1 MRKRLLLIAA
11 PLLVVAIAASV
22 AVAAPS
28 SAEHSRGPKLDK
40 LHAERPI
47 AASESSSAVL
57 SITDAGF
64 EKAAKQVQDYLTD
77 LQYQEL
83 GAYLRALDMQ
93 AVVDY
98 IASLQA
104 AEAAQAAAPRRVSSA
119 VSYSSNPGDFL
130 SCVRNRESGGNYGV
144 YNSGGSGACRC
155 LPVHAGDL
163 EFDRSV
169 QRSFGPRRARPGAG
183 RPRRP
188 GRNGPGALRAA
199 GLPPRGAAVA
209 DVPLI
214 GRGRLRP
221 SGDQEK
227 ARPNWPGLLNCVP
240 VAAGRRSRSL
250 RPSEGSAGWPVA
262 FSGR

>member
-47 AASESSSAVL
+47 AASESSNAVL

-104 AEAAQAAAPRRVSSA
+104 AEAAAAPHRVSSA

-144 YNSGGSGACRC
+144 YNSGGSGAAGAYQFMPGTWNSIAASSGRSD
-155 LPVHAGDL
+155 LVGLDPAQAAPVDQDAMA
-163 EFDRSV
+163 
-169 QRSFGPRRARPGAG
+169 Q
-183 RPRRP
+183 
-188 GRNGPGALRAA
+188 ALYAQQ
-199 GLPPRGAAVA
+199 GAA
-209 DVPLI
+209 PW
-214 GRGRLRP
+214 GG
-221 SGDQEK
+221 G
-227 ARPNWPGLLNCVP
+227 C
-240 VAAGRRSRSL
+240 
-250 RPSEGSAGWPVA
+250 
-262 FSGR
+262 